1 MIEALAQEWRLSEE
15 AANLCRRGGREGGG
29 AKRLPGGSF
38 NNGLAAY
45 FITFIQIVGIPF
57 EYYLNIWNII

>member
-1 MIEALAQEWRLSEE
+1 MIEALAQEWRLSED
-15 AANLCRRGGREGGG
+15 AANLCRREGREGEPG
-29 AKRLPGGSF
+29 AVF